1 MMNDGVNLL
10 KIPPKT
16 KHKMIKQIFE
26 QAERDL
32 ELALKEKQI
41 PEGEGL
47 FGESREFIVFEL
59 AKSTNQIADT
69 LPIVQQANEM
79 LMLIFRDAKNDTSAD
94 EMIQAMTLCLHG
106 LVFGNYNEEDF
117 RFLYRY
123 SLRYIRGQGPIE
135 KWLRKALVYLAAIN
149 NPTVEDILADI
160 RYWIQFLGAP
170 LFSPSMFSE
179 VGNELGIDIQSELD
193 NEKFR
198 FVDAVA
204 RHPQYLREAVQD
216 MTFLDSFEGLKDWG
230 PDALQLKLLKIKK
243 KDVYEKAQ
251 EKIDSGMSVKDSV
264 KAMKQVFKKE
274 KFRTNAQ
281 TVLPTRLQE
290 LSSPPPGGEIDP
302 VIFELIPQKLRM
314 DLLPSVAYSTKTKKI
329 EIIFLGG
336 PRIGRSGIIIKTDT
350 GGVLLDFGMSVANHR
365 IPEWLPELEMID
377 TILVSHSHLDHVGGL
392 PILYEDFS
400 GKWCSVGPTGGVT
413 KILLDDALKVGTPM
427 PPRKYDKLDLV
438 SRFNESNIQKVTKNH
453 VRLEYG
459 KSNEVG
465 PGIVVT
471 PIDACHIPGSAAYL
485 IDIEGVKI
493 LYTGDFN
500 MDKSVLFPGGANL
513 PTDADYVIFD
523 GTYWGREDFDRSKVG
538 EQISKTIANHGP
550 VIIPS
555 FAVGRSQEI
564 LLMLEELGIT
574 KNRNVMVTG
583 MAERVTKVVEVT
595 GCWQSMKKNRIHLDE
610 EDVLVAGGGMM
621 SGGLARHHFN
631 EERNNAKAAV
641 IPCGYLA
648 PRTPGWNLLHGYEP
662 HECTVEYAR
671 LSAHS
676 SATNLEAYINSCK
689 GKRIMVHTPVYAPP
703 KGIMIP
709 KYKERIVIPT

>member
-1 MMNDGVNLL
+1 MKN
-10 KIPPKT
+10 PPKT
-16 KHKMIKQIFE
+16 KHKLIKQNFA
-26 QAERDL
+26 QAESDL
-32 ELALKEKQI
+32 KLALKEKQI
-41 PEGEGL
+41 PKGEGF

-59 AKSTNQIADT
+59 AKASNQTIGTLANAEQADE
-69 LPIVQQANEM
+69 Q
-79 LMLIFRDAKNDTSAD
+79 LMLIFRDAKDTITAN
-94 EMIQAMTLCLHG
+94 EIIQAMTLCLHG

-123 SLRYIRGQGPIE
+123 SLRYIRGQAPIE
-135 KWLRKALVYLAAIN
+135 KWLRKALVYLVAVN
-149 NPTVEDILADI
+149 NESVEDIMKEV

-170 LFSPSMFSE
+170 YFGPSTFIESSS
-179 VGNELGIDIQSELD
+179 ELGIDIQSELD
-193 NEKFR
+193 DEKFR
-198 FVDAVA
+198 LVDAVA
-204 RHPQYLREAVQD
+204 RHPQYLKEAVQD
-216 MTFLDSFEGLKDWG
+216 MSFLESMDGLKNWG
-230 PDALQLKLLKIKK
+230 PDALQLQLLKIKK
-243 KDVYEKAQ
+243 KEAYEQAQ
-251 EKIDSGMSVKDSV
+251 KKINSDMSVKESV
-264 KAMKQVFKKE
+264 KAMQQVFEKE
-274 KFRTNAQ
+274 KFRTNEQ
-281 TVLPTRLQE
+281 TVLPARLQE
-290 LSSPPPGGEIDP
+290 LSSPPPGEAVDP

-329 EIIFLGG
+329 EILFLGG
-336 PRIGRSGIIIKTDT
+336 PRIGRSGIVIKTDT
-350 GGVLLDFGMSVANHR
+350 GGILLDFGMSVANHR
-365 IPEWLPELEMID
+365 IPEWVPELEMVD
-377 TILVSHSHLDHVGGL
+377 TVLVSHSHLDHVGGL
-392 PILYEDFS
+392 PILYEEFS

-413 KILLDDALKVGTPM
+413 KILLDDALKVGTPF
-427 PPRKYDKLDLV
+427 PPRKFDKLDLV
-438 SRFNESNIQKVTKNH
+438 SRFNETNIAKVTKNH
-453 VRLEYG
+453 VKLEYG

-471 PIDACHIPGSAAYL
+471 PIDACHIPGSAVYL

-500 MDKSVLFPGGANL
+500 MDKSVLFPNGANL
-513 PTDADYVIFD
+513 PTDSDYIIFD
-523 GTYWGREDFDRSKVG
+523 GTYWAREDFDRSKVG
-538 EQISKTIANHGP
+538 DQMSKTIAEHGP

-583 MAERVTKVVEVT
+583 MAERVTKMVGVT
-595 GCWQSMKKNRIHLDE
+595 GSWESMKKNRVHLE
-610 EDVLVAGGGMM
+610 AEDVLVAGGGMM

-631 EERNNAKAAV
+631 EQRNNPKAAV

-689 GKRIMVHTPVYAPP
+689 GKKIMVHTPTYSQP

-709 KYKERIVIPT
+709 KYKERLVIPT

>member
-1 MMNDGVNLL
+1 MKN
-10 KIPPKT
+10 PPKT
-16 KHKMIKQIFE
+16 KHKMIQQIFE
-26 QAERDL
+26 QAESDL
-32 ELALKEKQI
+32 KLVLKEKQT
-41 PEGEGL
+41 PKGEGL

-59 AKSTNQIADT
+59 AKALNQNTEALENAQQTND
-69 LPIVQQANEM
+69 LLM
-79 LMLIFRDAKNDTSAD
+79 LMFRDAKEDFSV
-94 EMIQAMTLCLHG
+94 EGIIQAMTLCLHG
-106 LVFGNYNEEDF
+106 FVFGNYSEEDF

-123 SLRYIRGQGPIE
+123 SLRYIRRQAPIE
-135 KWLRKALVYLAAIN
+135 KWLRKAIVYLVAVN
-149 NPTVEDILADI
+149 NESVKEILAEV

-170 LFSPSMFSE
+170 LFMPSMFSE
-179 VGNELGIDIQSELD
+179 AGNELGIDIQAEIED
-193 NEKFR
+193 EQFR
-198 FVDAVA
+198 LVDAIT
-204 RHPQYLREAVQD
+204 RHPQYLKEAVQD
-216 MTFLDSFEGLKDWG
+216 MTFLESFEGLKDWG
-230 PDALQLKLLKIKK
+230 PDAIQLQLLKIKK
-243 KDVYEKAQ
+243 KKVYERAQ
-251 EKIDSGMSVKDSV
+251 EKINSGMSVSDSV
-264 KAMKQVFKKE
+264 KVMKQVFVKE
-274 KFRTNAQ
+274 KFRTNKQ
-281 TVLPTRLQE
+281 TVLPIRLQE
-290 LSSPPPGGEIDP
+290 LSSPPPGEAVDP

-365 IPEWLPELEMID
+365 IPEWVPELEMID
-377 TILVSHSHLDHVGGL
+377 TVLVSHSHLDHVGGL
-392 PILYEDFS
+392 PILFEEFS

-413 KILLDDALKVGTPM
+413 KILLDDALKIGTPF
-427 PPRKYDKLDLV
+427 PPRKHDKHDLI
-438 SRFNESNIQKVTKNH
+438 SRFNESNVQKVTKNH
-453 VRLEYG
+453 VKLEYG

-500 MDKSVLFPGGANL
+500 MDKSALFPGANL

-523 GTYWGREDFDRSKVG
+523 GTYWAREDFDRSKVG
-538 EQISKTIANHGP
+538 EQFSKTIANHGP

-564 LLMLEELGIT
+564 LIMLDELGIT

-583 MAERVTKVVEVT
+583 MAERVTKMVGVT
-595 GCWQSMKKNRIHLDE
+595 GDWQSMKKNRIHLE
-610 EDVLVAGGGMM
+610 ESDVLVAGGGMM
-621 SGGLARHHFN
+621 SGGLARLHFN
-631 EERNNAKAAV
+631 EQRNNPKAAV
-641 IPCGYLA
+641 MPCGYLA

-676 SATNLEAYINSCK
+676 SATNLETYIKSCK
-689 GKRIMVHTPVYAPP
+689 GKRIMVHTPFISQA

>member
-1 MMNDGVNLL
+1 
-10 KIPPKT
+10 
-16 KHKMIKQIFE
+16 MIQQIFA
-26 QAERDL
+26 QAESDL
-32 ELALKEKQI
+32 KLTLKEKQI

-59 AKSTNQIADT
+59 AKALNQNTDALNT
-69 LPIVQQANEM
+69 AQQANDLLM
-79 LMLIFRDAKNDTSAD
+79 LMFRDAKEDFSV
-94 EMIQAMTLCLHG
+94 EGMIQAMTLCLHG
-106 LVFGNYNEEDF
+106 FVFGNYNEEDF

-123 SLRYIRGQGPIE
+123 SLRYIRRQAPIE
-135 KWLRKALVYLAAIN
+135 KWLRKAIVYLVAVN
-149 NPTVEDILADI
+149 NESVKEILAEV

-170 LFSPSMFSE
+170 MFMPSMFSE
-179 VGNELGIDIQSELD
+179 AGNELGIDIQAEID
-193 NEKFR
+193 GEQFR
-198 FVDAVA
+198 LVDAVT
-204 RHPQYLREAVQD
+204 RHPQYLKEAVQD
-216 MTFLDSFEGLKDWG
+216 MTFLESFEGLKDWG
-230 PDALQLKLLKIKK
+230 PDAIQLQLLKIKK
-243 KDVYEKAQ
+243 KKIYKKAQ
-251 EKIDSGMSVKDSV
+251 EKINSGMSVSDSV
-264 KAMKQVFKKE
+264 KAMKQVFVKE
-274 KFRTNAQ
+274 KFRTNKQ
-281 TVLPTRLQE
+281 TVLPIRLQE
-290 LSSPPPGGEIDP
+290 LSSPPPGEAVDP

-350 GGVLLDFGMSVANHR
+350 GGILLDFGMSVANHR
-365 IPEWLPELEMID
+365 IPEWVPELEMID
-377 TILVSHSHLDHVGGL
+377 TVLISHSHLDHVGGL
-392 PILYEDFS
+392 PILFEEFS

-413 KILLDDALKVGTPM
+413 KILLDDALKIGTPF
-427 PPRKYDKLDLV
+427 PPRKHDKLDLI
-438 SRFNESNIQKVTKNH
+438 SRFNETNVQRVTKNH
-453 VRLEYG
+453 VKLEYG

-493 LYTGDFN
+493 LYSGDFN
-500 MDKSVLFPGGANL
+500 MDKSALFPGANL

-523 GTYWGREDFDRSKVG
+523 GTYWAREDFDRSKVRD
-538 EQISKTIANHGP
+538 QFSKTIANHGP

-564 LLMLEELGIT
+564 LIMLDELGIT

-583 MAERVTKVVEVT
+583 MAERVTKMVGVT
-595 GCWQSMKKNRIHLDE
+595 GNWQSMKKNRIHLE
-610 EDVLVAGGGMM
+610 ESDVLVAGGGMM

-631 EERNNAKAAV
+631 EQRNNPKAAV
-641 IPCGYLA
+641 MPCGYMA

-676 SATNLEAYINSCK
+676 SATNLETYIKSCK
-689 GKRIMVHTPVYAPP
+689 GKRIMVHTPFISQA

>member
-1 MMNDGVNLL
+1 MTIL
-10 KIPPKT
+10 KNPPKT
-16 KHKMIKQIFE
+16 KHKMIQQIFA
-26 QAERDL
+26 QAESDL
-32 ELALKEKQI
+32 KLALKGKQI
-41 PEGEGL
+41 PKGDGI

-59 AKSTNQIADT
+59 AKALNQNAESLET
-69 LPIVQQANEM
+69 AQQVNDRLM
-79 LMLIFRDAKNDTSAD
+79 LMFRDAKEDFSV
-94 EMIQAMTLCLHG
+94 EGMIQAMTLCLHG
-106 LVFGNYNEEDF
+106 FVFGNYSEEDF

-123 SLRYIRGQGPIE
+123 SLRYIRKQAPIE
-135 KWLRKALVYLAAIN
+135 KWLRKAVVYLVAIN
-149 NPTVEDILADI
+149 NESAKDILAEV

-170 LFSPSMFSE
+170 MFMPSMFSE
-179 VGNELGIDIQSELD
+179 AGNELGIDIQAEID
-193 NEKFR
+193 GEEFR
-198 FVDAVA
+198 LVDVIT
-204 RHPQYLREAVQD
+204 RHPQYLKEAVQD
-216 MTFLDSFEGLKDWG
+216 MTFLESFEGLKEWG
-230 PDALQLKLLKIKK
+230 PDAIQLQLLKVKRK
-243 KDVYEKAQ
+243 NVYERAQ
-251 EKIDSGMSVKDSV
+251 DKIDSGMSVNDSV
-264 KAMKQVFKKE
+264 KVMKKVFEKE
-274 KFRTNAQ
+274 KFRTNKQ
-281 TVLPTRLQE
+281 TVLPIRLQE
-290 LSSPPPGGEIDP
+290 LSSPPPGEAVDP

-350 GGVLLDFGMSVANHR
+350 GGILLDFGMSVANHR
-365 IPEWLPELEMID
+365 IPEWVPELEMID
-377 TILVSHSHLDHVGGL
+377 TVLISHSHLDHVGGL
-392 PILYEDFS
+392 PILFEEFS

-413 KILLDDALKVGTPM
+413 KILLDDALKIGTPF
-427 PPRKYDKLDLV
+427 PPRKHDKHDLI
-438 SRFNESNIQKVTKNH
+438 SRFNESNVQKVTKNH

-500 MDKSVLFPGGANL
+500 MDKSALFPGANL

-523 GTYWGREDFDRSKVG
+523 GTYWAREDFDRSKVR
-538 EQISKTIANHGP
+538 EQFSKTIADHGP

-564 LLMLEELGIT
+564 LIMLDEIGIT

-583 MAERVTKVVEVT
+583 MAERVTKMVGVT
-595 GCWQSMKKNRIHLDE
+595 GSWQSMKKNRIHLE
-610 EDVLVAGGGMM
+610 ESDVLVAGGGMM

-631 EERNNAKAAV
+631 EQRNNPKAAV
-641 IPCGYLA
+641 MPCGYMA

-676 SATNLEAYINSCK
+676 SATNLETYIKSCK
-689 GKRIMVHTPVYAPP
+689 GKRIMVHTPYFAQA

>member
-1 MMNDGVNLL
+1 MTIL
-10 KIPPKT
+10 KNPPKT
-16 KHKMIKQIFE
+16 KHKMIQQIFA
-26 QAERDL
+26 QAESDL
-32 ELALKEKQI
+32 KLALKGKQI
-41 PEGEGL
+41 PKGEGI

-59 AKSTNQIADT
+59 AKALNQNTESLETA
-69 LPIVQQANEM
+69 QQANDRLM
-79 LMLIFRDAKNDTSAD
+79 LMFRDAKEDFSV
-94 EMIQAMTLCLHG
+94 EGMIQAMTLCLHG
-106 LVFGNYNEEDF
+106 FVFGNYSEEDF

-123 SLRYIRGQGPIE
+123 SLRYIRKQAPIE
-135 KWLRKALVYLAAIN
+135 KWLRKAIVYLVAVN
-149 NPTVEDILADI
+149 NESAKDILAEV

-170 LFSPSMFSE
+170 LFMPSMFSE
-179 VGNELGIDIQSELD
+179 VGNELGIDIQAEID
-193 NEKFR
+193 GEEFR
-198 FVDAVA
+198 LVDAIT
-204 RHPQYLREAVQD
+204 RHPQYLKEAVQD
-216 MTFLDSFEGLKDWG
+216 MTFLESFEGLKEWG
-230 PDALQLKLLKIKK
+230 PDAIQLQLLKVKK
-243 KDVYEKAQ
+243 KDIYERAQ
-251 EKIDSGMSVKDSV
+251 EKIDSGMSVNDSV
-264 KAMKQVFKKE
+264 KVMKQVFEKE
-274 KFRTNAQ
+274 KFRTNKQ
-281 TVLPTRLQE
+281 TVLPIRLQD
-290 LSSPPPGGEIDP
+290 LSSPPPSEAVDP

-350 GGVLLDFGMSVANHR
+350 GGILLDFGMSVANHR
-365 IPEWLPELEMID
+365 IPEWVPELEMID
-377 TILVSHSHLDHVGGL
+377 TVLISHSHLDHVGGL
-392 PILYEDFS
+392 PILFEEFS

-413 KILLDDALKVGTPM
+413 KILLDDALKIGTPF
-427 PPRKYDKLDLV
+427 PPRKHDKHDLI
-438 SRFNESNIQKVTKNH
+438 SRFNETNVQKVTKNH
-453 VRLEYG
+453 VKLEYG

-500 MDKSVLFPGGANL
+500 MDKSALFPGANL

-523 GTYWGREDFDRSKVG
+523 GTYWAREDFDRSKVR
-538 EQISKTIANHGP
+538 EQFSKTIADHGP

-564 LLMLEELGIT
+564 LIMLNEIGIT

-583 MAERVTKVVEVT
+583 MAERVTKMVGVT
-595 GCWQSMKKNRIHLDE
+595 GSWQSMKKNRIHLE
-610 EDVLVAGGGMM
+610 ESDVLVAGGGMM

-631 EERNNAKAAV
+631 EQRNNPKAAV
-641 IPCGYLA
+641 MPCGYMA

-676 SATNLEAYINSCK
+676 SATNLETYIKSCK
-689 GKRIMVHTPVYAPP
+689 GKRIMVHTPYFAQA

>member
-1 MMNDGVNLL
+1 MTIL
-10 KIPPKT
+10 KNPPKT
-16 KHKMIKQIFE
+16 KHKMIQQIFA
-26 QAERDL
+26 QAENDL
-32 ELALKEKQI
+32 KLALKEKHI
-41 PEGEGL
+41 PKGEGL

-59 AKSTNQIADT
+59 AKALNQNTESLETA
-69 LPIVQQANEM
+69 QQANDRLM
-79 LMLIFRDAKNDTSAD
+79 LMFRDAKEDFSV
-94 EMIQAMTLCLHG
+94 EGMIQAMTLCLHG
-106 LVFGNYNEEDF
+106 FVFGNYSEEDF

-123 SLRYIRGQGPIE
+123 SLRYIRKQAPIE
-135 KWLRKALVYLAAIN
+135 KWLRKAIVYLVAVN
-149 NPTVEDILADI
+149 NESAKDILAEV

-170 LFSPSMFSE
+170 LFMPSMFSE
-179 VGNELGIDIQSELD
+179 VGNELGIDIQAEID
-193 NEKFR
+193 GEEFR
-198 FVDAVA
+198 LVDAIT
-204 RHPQYLREAVQD
+204 RHPQYLKEAVQD
-216 MTFLDSFEGLKDWG
+216 MTFLESFEGLKEWG
-230 PDALQLKLLKIKK
+230 PDAIQLQLLKVKK
-243 KDVYEKAQ
+243 KDIYERAQ
-251 EKIDSGMSVKDSV
+251 EKIDSGMSVNDSV
-264 KAMKQVFKKE
+264 KVMKQVFEKE
-274 KFRTNAQ
+274 KFRTNKQ
-281 TVLPTRLQE
+281 TVLPIRLQD
-290 LSSPPPGGEIDP
+290 LSSPPPSEAVDP

-350 GGVLLDFGMSVANHR
+350 GGILLDFGMSVANHR
-365 IPEWLPELEMID
+365 IPEWVPELEMID
-377 TILVSHSHLDHVGGL
+377 TVLISHSHLDHVGGL
-392 PILYEDFS
+392 PILFEEFS

-413 KILLDDALKVGTPM
+413 KILLDDALKIGTPF
-427 PPRKYDKLDLV
+427 PPRKHDKHDLI
-438 SRFNESNIQKVTKNH
+438 SRFNETNVQKVTKNH
-453 VRLEYG
+453 VKLEYG

-500 MDKSVLFPGGANL
+500 MDKSALFPGANL

-523 GTYWGREDFDRSKVG
+523 GTYWAREDFDRSKVR
-538 EQISKTIANHGP
+538 EQFSKTIADHGP

-564 LLMLEELGIT
+564 LIMLNEIGIT

-583 MAERVTKVVEVT
+583 MAERVTKMVGVT
-595 GCWQSMKKNRIHLDE
+595 GSWQSMKKNRIHLE
-610 EDVLVAGGGMM
+610 ESDVLVAGGGMM

-631 EERNNAKAAV
+631 EQRNNPKAAV
-641 IPCGYLA
+641 MPCGYMA

-676 SATNLEAYINSCK
+676 SATNLETYIKSCK
-689 GKRIMVHTPVYAPP
+689 GKRIMVHTPYFAQA